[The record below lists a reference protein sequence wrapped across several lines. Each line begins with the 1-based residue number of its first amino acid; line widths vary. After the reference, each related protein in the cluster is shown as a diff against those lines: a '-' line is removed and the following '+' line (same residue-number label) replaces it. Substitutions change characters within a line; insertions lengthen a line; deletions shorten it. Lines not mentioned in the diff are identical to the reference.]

1 MSAITF
7 DNIQKVYSGK
17 PAVKDLHL
25 QISSGELVC
34 LLGPSGCGKT
44 TTLRMLAGFLTPD
57 GGDIRIGERSVL
69 PLGPEARPTA
79 MVFQRYTLWPHMNI
93 FHNVAFGLK
102 LRKLP
107 QAEIERRV
115 RAGLSLV
122 GLPEM
127 ERRSPAQLS
136 GGQQQRVALARAL
149 VLEPEVLLLD
159 EPLSSL
165 DAKLRLGLRE
175 EIRSIQRKLGITTA
189 FVTHDQEEAMA
200 VADRIAVMEGGVLH
214 QVAAPAELY
223 ARPATRFVADFIGKM
238 NFLTLG
244 QAASLG
250 FANLAPEVTEVAVR
264 PEDFILGGGGVPVQV
279 DHVTE
284 LGPYREVRCLLA
296 DGATVTVQ
304 VARQHPLTPTTL
316 RAERALA
323 YAGERL
329 VTELTPAHLTSQA
342 ASA

>member
-25 QISSGELVC
+25 HIASGELVC

-115 RAGLSLV
+115 RGGLSLV
-122 GLPEM
+122 GLPDM

-165 DAKLRLGLRE
+165 DAKLRVGLRE

-200 VADRIAVMEGGVLH
+200 VADRIAVMDRGVLH

-238 NFLTLG
+238 NFLTPA
-244 QAASLG
+244 QAAGLG
-250 FANLAPEVTEVAVR
+250 FTALPPEVTEVAVR
-264 PEDFILGGGGVPVQV
+264 PEDFTLGAGGVPVQV
-279 DHVTE
+279 EQVTE
-284 LGPYREVRCLLA
+284 LGPYREVRCVLP
-296 DGATVTVQ
+296 DGTAVTVQ
-304 VARQHPLTPTTL
+304 AARQQPLSPASL
-316 RAERALA
+316 RAGRALT

-329 VTELTPAHLTSQA
+329 VAEVSPAVPA
-342 ASA
+342 